1 MKNQYAESVRLAWR
15 DWKFEFLLSLCGI
28 LALASMLT
36 PILVL
41 MGLKNGVITGMR
53 SRLLEDP
60 AILII
65 TPKSDA
71 GRFDQ
76 KFIDSL
82 RSLPDARFAIGRTRE
97 TATDIT
103 LFNPVT
109 ETQTSIGLEPS
120 QEGEPVLEYAKIAA
134 PVYAREPQIVLS
146 QPAAKALKTKIGDTL
161 TANLGRRAPS
171 GKLESEELTFHVSAI
186 LPIESADRK
195 MAFVPLQL
203 LEDMENYRDYIEVP
217 SRGFA
222 GNPANGSRQFS
233 SFRLYAKNLDSVEPL
248 TLHLESLK
256 IESTSRAREIA
267 NIKLLEKSIDQVIL
281 IISLAVGLG
290 FAAFTVS
297 SALTAVQRKKKMLG
311 MLRLLGLKRKPLI
324 FYPLTQTFLT
334 SFCGFVLSIL
344 ISFGV
349 GYVIEQAFAQQGGLS
364 CLIGWQDSLFAFSA
378 IVILSI
384 ISSGRAAYVA
394 ASIEP
399 SMVIREV

>member
-60 AILII
+60 TILII

-82 RSLPDARFAIGRTRE
+82 QQLPDAKFAIGRTRE

-109 ETQTSIGLEPS
+109 ETQSSIGLEPS

-134 PVYAREPQIVLS
+134 PIYDLESQIVLS
-146 QPAAKALKTKIGDTL
+146 EPAAKALKAKVGDTL

-171 GKLESEELTFHVSAI
+171 GKLETEKIILHVSAI
-186 LPIESADRK
+186 LPVESANRK

-203 LEDMENYRDYIEVP
+203 LVDMENYRDYIEVP
-217 SRGFA
+217 ARGFT
-222 GNPANGSRQFS
+222 GDPASGPGQFS
-233 SFRLYAKNLDSVEPL
+233 AFRLYAKNLDSVEPL
-248 TLHLESLK
+248 TQYLDSLK
-256 IESTSRAREIA
+256 IENTSSASEIA
-267 NIKLLEKSIDQVIL
+267 KIKLLEKSIDQVIL

-290 FAAFTVS
+290 FAAFTIS

-334 SFCGFVLSIL
+334 SFCGFILSML

-349 GYVIEQAFAQQGGLS
+349 GYVIERAFASQDGFS
-364 CLIGWQDSLFAFSA
+364 CLTSWQDLLFALSA
-378 IVILSI
+378 IILLSILS
-384 ISSGRAAYVA
+384 GCRAAYVA
-394 ASIEP
+394 ASVEP
-399 SMVIREV
+399 SIVIREV